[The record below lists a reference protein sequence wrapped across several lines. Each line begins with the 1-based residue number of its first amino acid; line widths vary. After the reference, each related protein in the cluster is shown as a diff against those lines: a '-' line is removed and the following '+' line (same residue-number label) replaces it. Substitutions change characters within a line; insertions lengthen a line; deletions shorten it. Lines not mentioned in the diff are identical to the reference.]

1 MNQNS
6 RLTPH
11 LALPSEAALS
21 HLSELNG
28 LRLSPHFKL
37 GELCK
42 TKYVTADGNIPS
54 RAVIEN
60 LIRVCGWLEE
70 LRVVAG
76 VRPRS
81 KVFAGVR
88 PQSKVGCA
96 VDAGSAVVA
105 GSAGCAVVA
114 GVRPQSKVAGDCTL
128 APDPW
133 PAGSTLAPD
142 PWAAPELGAA
152 GFTLVP
158 ELGGAPYSRN
168 ENTGEGIVINS
179 GYRSPEVNRLAG
191 GVPSSN
197 HVTGCA
203 VDIRCAGKEQMI
215 RYAAILLDIAD
226 DTKRDFDELLLEQH
240 GSVCWLHFAV
250 RPKDNRR
257 KIAFLKV

>member
-1 MNQNS
+1 MECIGILIARLGRSCCSLRSSAPTLQRSIWCLGIIIICVIMKQVEMNQNS

-11 LALPSEAALS
+11 
-21 HLSELNG
+21 
-28 LRLSPHFKL
+28 FTL

-76 VRPRS
+76 VRP
-81 KVFAGVR
+81 
-88 PQSKVGCA
+88 
-96 VDAGSAVVA
+96 
-105 GSAGCAVVA
+105 
-114 GVRPQSKVAGDCTL
+114 QSKVAGDCTL
-128 APDPW
+128 APDPR
-133 PAGSTLAPD
+133 PAGSTLA
-142 PWAAPELGAA
+142 
-152 GFTLVP
+152 P

-226 DTKRDFDELLLEQH
+226 ETKRDFDELLLEQH

>member
-11 LALPSEAALS
+11 
-21 HLSELNG
+21 
-28 LRLSPHFKL
+28 FTL

-54 RAVIEN
+54 RGVIEN

-81 KVFAGVR
+81 KV
-88 PQSKVGCA
+88 GC
-96 VDAGSAVVA
+96 AVVA
-105 GSAGCAVVA
+105 GSAGSAVVA

-128 APDPW
+128 APDPR

-142 PWAAPELGAA
+142 PRPAGSTLAPDPRPAGSTLAPELGAA
-152 GFTLVP
+152 GAAARA
-158 ELGGAPYSRN
+158 EA
-168 ENTGEGIVINS
+168 GEGIVINS

-226 DTKRDFDELLLEQH
+226 ETKRDFDELLLEQH

>member
-1 MNQNS
+1 M
-6 RLTPH
+6 
-11 LALPSEAALS
+11 
-21 HLSELNG
+21 
-28 LRLSPHFKL
+28 L
-37 GELCK
+37 GSGPE
-42 TKYVTADGNIPS
+42 VN
-54 RAVIEN
+54 
-60 LIRVCGWLEE
+60 
-70 LRVVAG
+70 
-76 VRPRS
+76 
-81 KVFAGVR
+81 
-88 PQSKVGCA
+88 KVGCA
-96 VDAGSAVVA
+96 VVAGGAGSA
-105 GSAGCAVVA
+105 GSAGCAVDA

-133 PAGSTLAPD
+133 
-142 PWAAPELGAA
+142 AAPELGAA
-152 GFTLVP
+152 GSAARA
-158 ELGGAPYSRN
+158 EAGGAPYSRN
-168 ENTGEGIVINS
+168 ENTGEVPIVINS

-226 DTKRDFDELLLEQH
+226 ETKRDFDELLLEQH

>member
-11 LALPSEAALS
+11 
-21 HLSELNG
+21 
-28 LRLSPHFKL
+28 FTL

-96 VDAGSAVVA
+96 VDAGSA
-105 GSAGCAVVA
+105 GSAVDA
-114 GVRPQSKVAGDCTL
+114 GVRPQSKVASDC
-128 APDPW
+128 
-133 PAGSTLAPD
+133 TLAPD

-152 GFTLVP
+152 GAAARA
-158 ELGGAPYSRN
+158 EAGAEPYSRN
-168 ENTGEGIVINS
+168 ENTGEAIVINS

-226 DTKRDFDELLLEQH
+226 ETKRDFDELLLEQH

-250 RPKDNRR
+250 RPMDNRR

>member
-11 LALPSEAALS
+11 
-21 HLSELNG
+21 
-28 LRLSPHFKL
+28 FTL

-54 RAVIEN
+54 RGVIEN

-88 PQSKVGCA
+88 PRSKVGC
-96 VDAGSAVVA
+96 AVVA

-114 GVRPQSKVAGDCTL
+114 GVRPQSKVASDCTL
-128 APDPW
+128 APDP
-133 PAGSTLAPD
+133 
-142 PWAAPELGAA
+142 GAA
-152 GFTLVP
+152 P

-168 ENTGEGIVINS
+168 ENTGEEAIVINS